1 MKQNQIRNIRVHM
14 VPPPDGQS
22 AADFLNQLHIKIIER
37 QLEASRLSPQRQS
50 EVLSLIQQKLS
61 TDH

>member
-14 VPPPDGQS
+14 IPPPDERS

-37 QLEASRLSPQRQS
+37 QLEASRLSPQKQC
-50 EVLSLIQQKLS
+50 EVVSLIRQKLS